1 MAQWKEIPPKGQN
14 VAPPEQLEETV
25 YLVNEEVTSLN
36 REKNKTRGVNKKL
49 AVPAVVEVQSRTA
62 LAQCRQAQLA
72 KSDSMTGES
81 LGVMNIFRPATP
93 AEVKAYKAWKE
104 AEIAK
109 NQAEN
114 LAVSLKNAPNV
125 VMHTAPATGK

>member
-1 MAQWKEIPPKGQN
+1 MAQWKEIPPKGQT
-14 VAPPEQLEETV
+14 VAPPDMLEEVV

-36 REKNKTRGVNKKL
+36 KDKNKTRGEKKKL
-49 AVPAVVEVQSRTA
+49 AVPAVVEVQSRAA
-62 LAQCRQAQLA
+62 LAQCRAAQLV
-72 KSDSMTGES
+72 KSDSQTGES
-81 LGVMNIFRPATP
+81 LGSMNIFRPATP
-93 AEVKAYKAWKE
+93 AEVKTYKAWKE

-125 VMHTAPATGK
+125 VMHTAPAGK